1 MADYCIFLKQNLK
14 RLDDNLTFMQCWQ
27 KMMTDKEFN
36 KLLEDDSQSDAEV
49 GRRRRKRK
57 IRDVVCNL
65 FCCSSSY

>member
-1 MADYCIFLKQNLK
+1 
-14 RLDDNLTFMQCWQ
+14 
-27 KMMTDKEFN
+27 MMTDKEFN